1 MHCVTVNG
9 VMKNFRHFLLRVTR
23 QSPPVYRQMELS
35 LPGSRVTRDEASFLR
50 ELRQL
55 REQLAVPR
63 T

>member
-1 MHCVTVNG
+1 MRGVTVNG